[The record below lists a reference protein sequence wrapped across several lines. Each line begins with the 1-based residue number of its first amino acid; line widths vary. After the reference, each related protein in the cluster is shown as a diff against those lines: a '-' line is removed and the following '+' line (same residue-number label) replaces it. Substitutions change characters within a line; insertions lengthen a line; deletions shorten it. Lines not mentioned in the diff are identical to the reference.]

1 MSFSEWVSLGSFIV
15 AMVALIKS
23 FLSDRK
29 VKSIDLLLKQKEL
42 EKSKK
47 ADAESQKADIEV
59 NTVETSSGQANKLR
73 FYNKGMS
80 EARNVSFEIKPK
92 EMNDNIQLNIASDY
106 LPFPKLLPQQN
117 FDIFYL
123 KLMVCPPHQ
132 TIEITWD
139 DNFAKNRSRV
149 MVVDM

>member
-23 FLSDRK
+23 FLSGRK

-42 EKSKK
+42 EKSQK
-47 ADAESQKADIEV
+47 ADVESQKADVEV
-59 NTVETSSGQANKLR
+59 NIVETSRGQANKLR

-80 EARNVSFEIKPK
+80 EARNISFEIKPK
-92 EMNDNIQLNIASDY
+92 EMNGNIQLNISDDY
-106 LPFPKLLPQQN
+106 FPFPKLLPQQN
-117 FDIFYL
+117 FDIPYL
-123 KLMVCPPHQ
+123 KLSGCLPHQ
-132 TIEITWD
+132 TIEIIWD
-139 DNFAKNRSRV
+139 DNFTQHRSKV